1 MIYGR
6 LHDPSAYGRPQ
17 PGRQVRALLAVL
29 AAAAGLLTP
38 LFAAAEEADGERLFR
53 QRCASCHAVEPGRNK
68 AGPHLAGIVGRPA
81 ASVDGARYSKAMQSA
96 AITWDWQLL
105 DTFLAAP
112 SRMVPGTRM
121 TVRVPDSAHRTAI
134 IGYLESQAPN

>member
-29 AAAAGLLTP
+29 SAVAGLLTP
-38 LFAAAEEADGERLFR
+38 LPTAEADGERLFR

-134 IGYLESQAPN
+134 IG